1 MAGKKSFVDDLN
13 PALAFIDTKGAETA
27 PQPGEEPTRFVFHTP
42 ERETKSRRVQMLIK
56 PSTYDK
62 LKKQAEAAGASV
74 NAYINAIL
82 EYHTGGDSE

>member
-1 MAGKKSFVDDLN
+1 MAEKKSFVKDLN

-27 PQPGEEPTRFVFHTP
+27 PRPGEEPTRFIFRTP
-42 ERETKSRRVQMLIK
+42 EREAKSRRVQLLIK

-62 LKKQAEAAGASV
+62 LRSQAEAAGASV